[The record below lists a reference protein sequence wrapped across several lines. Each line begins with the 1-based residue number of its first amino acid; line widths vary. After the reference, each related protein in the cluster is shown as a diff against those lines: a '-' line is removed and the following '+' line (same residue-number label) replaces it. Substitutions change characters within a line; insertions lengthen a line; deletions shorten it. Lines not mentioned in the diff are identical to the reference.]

1 MLDTTAFKLI
11 CGFLGILIF
20 AFVVLFV
27 SSYFQ
32 VPLEAGDA
40 VGGEMVKKN

>member
-1 MLDTTAFKLI
+1 MFDITAFKLI

-32 VPLEAGDA
+32 VSIDA
-40 VGGEMVKKN
+40 DNAAGGEMVKGI

>member
-1 MLDTTAFKLI
+1 MFDTTAFKLI

-32 VPLEAGDA
+32 VPVEAGNA
-40 VGGEMVKKN
+40 IGGEIIKGK